1 MPVHDRS
8 RSDQDER
15 FGPPGPERSQHNP
28 EQLVQGSQ
36 STARSLRVQSQQL
49 LTESQVFKDELL
61 PGIESADHPS
71 EEMPERHDHGKNLIG
86 TIRIQLF
93 AKSFIL
99 QVYDVAAGLQ
109 RGPTRTYGPGTP
121 VASSSV
127 CSSCAI
133 CCAVRGSRAGT
144 RDFETVPICATLKET
159 EHDSVPQPYQTLGSE
174 SHLGRKLQR
183 ACRKL
188 VRNAGK
194 RQSEAGA
201 GSRSIAPRSTVA
213 HKVSMVENVESL
225 GPEV

>member
-1 MPVHDRS
+1 
-8 RSDQDER
+8 
-15 FGPPGPERSQHNP
+15 
-28 EQLVQGSQ
+28 
-36 STARSLRVQSQQL
+36 
-49 LTESQVFKDELL
+49 
-61 PGIESADHPS
+61 
-71 EEMPERHDHGKNLIG
+71 MPERHDHGKNLIG

-109 RGPTRTYGPGTP
+109 RGQRERMARAHLLHPAACVAP
-121 VASSSV
+121 VRSA
-127 CSSCAI
+127 
-133 CCAVRGSRAGT
+133 CAVRGSRAGT

-201 GSRSIAPRSTVA
+201 GSRSIAPR
-213 HKVSMVENVESL
+213 
-225 GPEV
+225 PP